1 MKKPVEYRALQPE
14 NYDDMIRL
22 WTEAQLH
29 IRTKGRDSRAKVL
42 AEMKRNPDYLIGA
55 FDGNELVGVV
65 VGTYDGRRGCV
76 NRLAVAKSHRK
87 LGIAQELSQR
97 CEARLRVDGAM
108 VVYALIEVENLPSQT
123 LFKKMGYHYHDGL
136 MYFSKRKSDED

>member
-1 MKKPVEYRALQPE
+1 MSNEIEYRILQPE

-22 WTEAQLH
+22 WTEAKLH
-29 IRTKGRDSRAKVL
+29 IRTKGRDGRAKVL
-42 AEMKRNPDYLIGA
+42 AEMKKNPEYLIGA
-55 FDGNELVGVV
+55 FAGPELVGVV

-87 LGIAQELSQR
+87 SGIAQELIRR
-97 CEARLRVDGAM
+97 CEERLRADGAL
-108 VVYALIEVENLPSQT
+108 VVYALIEVENIPSQT

-136 MYFSKRKSDED
+136 MYFSKRQSEED